1 MNLAIESNSSRK
13 IRQIHLQSLNV
24 RGSPGIPME
33 WHYVI
38 DASNPEL
45 DDLAARYHLHPL
57 HIEDCRQRLENAKIE
72 EGESYIFTVIKCV
85 ELRDDGDID
94 AHDIDLFLG
103 KDFLITVVEPQD
115 QDTRQRIERMRA
127 NNNNH
132 ARADQIYYH
141 ILDNTVDAYHPTLDH
156 FGEIIDD
163 LEDSAMDAATPDTLS
178 KIFEIKRVLIN
189 LRRILGHTRDV
200 TAHLQRVDSPYIKR
214 DMWPFL
220 RDVYD
225 HISRNLDHVEMLRD
239 LLSGCLDVYLSSV
252 ANRTNQVMKVLTIL
266 STIALPALV
275 VSGIYGMN
283 VQGLPGS
290 SAHYGLLVVLAMMI
304 GCTLVLLWVLRKFNW
319 L

>member
-1 MNLAIESNSSRK
+1 MAVKEKYSRK
-13 IRQIHLQSLNV
+13 IQSIHLQFLKD
-24 RGSPGIPME
+24 RPAAILME
-33 WHYVI
+33 WHIII
-38 DASNPEL
+38 DASSPEL
-45 DDLAARYHLHPL
+45 DNLADRYHLHPL

-85 ELRDDGDID
+85 ELGAAGSID

-103 KDFLITVVEPQD
+103 KDFLITVVEPGD
-115 QDTRQRIERMRA
+115 EDTRERITRMKA
-127 NNNNH
+127 GNGINH
-132 ARADQIYYH
+132 ARADQLYYR
-141 ILDNTVDAYHPTLDH
+141 ILDATVDTYLPVLDH

-163 LEDSAMDAATPDTLS
+163 LEDHAMEAATPNTLS
-178 KIFEIKRVLIN
+178 RIFEIKRVLIT

-225 HISRNLDHVEMLRD
+225 HISRSLDHVEMLRD

-275 VSGIYGMN
+275 ISGIYGMN
-283 VQGLPGS
+283 VKGLPAS
-290 SAHYGLLVVLAMMI
+290 ESHHGLVIVISMMVCSTLA
-304 GCTLVLLWVLRKFNW
+304 LLWLLRKFNW